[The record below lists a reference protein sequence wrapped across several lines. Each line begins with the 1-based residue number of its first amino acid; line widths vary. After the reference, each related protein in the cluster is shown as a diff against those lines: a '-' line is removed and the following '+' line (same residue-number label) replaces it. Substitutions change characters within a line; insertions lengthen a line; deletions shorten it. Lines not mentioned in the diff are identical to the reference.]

1 MDNVQIVD
9 YHPDFAKYFKSLNVE
24 WLEKYFYVEEY
35 DNEVLG
41 NPQKYIIDKG
51 GTIYF
56 ALLNNEVIGTCA
68 LMLASNGEYELTKM
82 AVTESAQGKQIG
94 KKLALAIIDKAR
106 NMHLKK
112 IFLESN
118 SVLVPALT
126 LYEKLGFRY
135 KKKEPGSS
143 VYARAD
149 VYMELDL

>member
-1 MDNVQIVD
+1 MDKVKIVD
-9 YHPDFAKYFKSLNVE
+9 YHPDYATYFKSLNVE
-24 WLEKYFYVEEY
+24 WLEKYFYVEDY

-41 NPQKYIIDKG
+41 NPQKYILDKG

-56 ALLNNEVIGTCA
+56 ALLNNEVVGTCA
-68 LMLASNGEYELTKM
+68 LMLASNGEFELTKM

-94 KKLALAIIDKAR
+94 KKLALAIINKAR
-106 NMHLKK
+106 DMQLKK

-126 LYEKLGFRY
+126 LYEKLGF
-135 KKKEPGSS
+135 KFKKEDKRSS

-149 VYMELDL
+149 VYMELHL